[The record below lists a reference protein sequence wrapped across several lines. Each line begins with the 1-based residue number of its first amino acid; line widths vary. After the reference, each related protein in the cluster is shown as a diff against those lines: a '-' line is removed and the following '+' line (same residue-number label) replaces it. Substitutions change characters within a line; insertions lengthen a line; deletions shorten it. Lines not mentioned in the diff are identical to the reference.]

1 MKRISLLIVM
11 SVMAIAILQ
20 TSCSIEKRH
29 YRSGFYVDN
38 RGHKTERATIN
49 TKAPSQSIALAE
61 SAKTQTDVAKENPQ
75 TIFHQNT
82 ETKLNQVEKP
92 LVAQRKSAGK
102 TTMQKTDDV
111 KLAFKAEA
119 LKAFK
124 ENSNALAFYASKK
137 AAKSGGKNQIVALVL
152 CFFLGA
158 LGVHSFYLGNTKKGV
173 WQLVMFLVG
182 ILTTVILIGFIILA
196 ALSIWVLIDFIRII
210 IGDLGP
216 GW

>member
-38 RGHKTERATIN
+38 RSHKTERATIN
-49 TKAPSQSIALAE
+49 TKAPSQPIALAE
-61 SAKTQTDVAKENPQ
+61 SAKTQTDVTKENPQ

-137 AAKSGGKNQIVALVL
+137 AAKSGGGNQIVALVL
-152 CFFLGA
+152 CFFLGF

-173 WQLVMFLVG
+173 WQLVLFLVG
-182 ILTTVILIGFIILA
+182 ILTSFFLIGFVFLA